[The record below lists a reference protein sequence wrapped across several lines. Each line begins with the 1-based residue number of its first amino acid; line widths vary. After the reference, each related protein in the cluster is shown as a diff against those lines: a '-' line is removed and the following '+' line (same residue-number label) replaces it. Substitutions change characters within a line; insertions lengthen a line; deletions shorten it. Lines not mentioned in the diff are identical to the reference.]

1 MGIEDK
7 LIQLGETKNSIK
19 NAIIE
24 KGGVVNDST
33 PFGDYAQAIRNIS
46 GGGGGETKKPILRLN
61 WELQPHD
68 ENYYGN
74 TGFITGT
81 CLTGCY
87 SSNYTPP
94 KLVYTMSNVPSSIT
108 SAKLIICT
116 GQVRYANSD
125 FWAITGGVNDN
136 QGHEIECL
144 ANGTSEFGA
153 YNRYS
158 GVDTYTAYKLC
169 SSLASPTAIGGQS
182 LNWQTIEFDGT
193 TNHIRCYKQ
202 ETGAMNATNEL
213 FPLITNL
220 SPAEDIDAGQFTG
233 INGSFIGEGFR
244 VVLNND
250 VADNSWKRGFNGNI
264 DLLHTCLIINDEV
277 VSSAMEIVL
286 Q

>member
-24 KGGVVNDST
+24 KGGVVDDST

-46 GGGGGETKKPILRLN
+46 GGGGETKKPILRLN

-81 CLTGCY
+81 CLTGAY
-87 SSNYTPP
+87 SSSYTPP
-94 KLVYTMSNVPSSIT
+94 KLVYTMSNVPSEIT

-116 GQVRYANSD
+116 GQVRYAWGD

-136 QGHEIECL
+136 NGHVIECL
-144 ANGTSEFGA
+144 ANSSSYFGA
-153 YNRYS
+153 YNQHS
-158 GVDTYTAYKLC
+158 GVDTYTDYQLC
-169 SSLASPTAIGGQS
+169 SSLASPTAIGGTA

-193 TNHIRCYKQ
+193 TNRIRCYRQ
-202 ETGAMNATNEL
+202 DNGAREATNEL
-213 FPLITNL
+213 YPLKDGI
-220 SPAEDIDAGQFTG
+220 SPVADVDAGQFTG

-250 VADNSWKRGFNGNI
+250 VADDSFGRGFNGNI

-277 VSSAMEIVL
+277 VSSAMEIAL